1 MLLIFNL
8 LVTSGIKTQVIINAP
23 AEKVKTVAGGIS
35 LKNCYNLVSN
45 I

>member
-23 AEKVKTVAGGIS
+23 AEKV
-35 LKNCYNLVSN
+35 CN
-45 I
+45 ILMDQKMYPEWNPFN